1 MIREIYNTYEGGT
14 NMKNRAFRIFAFTL
28 AVMLIFVSYPTS
40 ASAAVECAH
49 KNKTFD
55 HYSYEYVQSSESYHR
70 EYRWAWYIC
79 ADCNHA
85 VAFQI
90 GSSLKAHT
98 FGSPVGTGNHHH
110 SGKFHIYETVST
122 CTSCKYRKYGE
133 VSYRCGGD
141 GINCPVIII

>member
-55 HYSYEYVQSSESYHR
+55 HYLYSLLKVIIGNIVGRGIYVQIAIMLLHFR
-70 EYRWAWYIC
+70 
-79 ADCNHA
+79 
-85 VAFQI
+85 
-90 GSSLKAHT
+90 
-98 FGSPVGTGNHHH
+98 
-110 SGKFHIYETVST
+110 
-122 CTSCKYRKYGE
+122 
-133 VSYRCGGD
+133 
-141 GINCPVIII
+141 